1 MSARCI
7 NDGFV
12 LRDFHK
18 KKFDDPAFF
27 TRFFIDIKMGER
39 QDMMDGQY
47 LVRTRCSVHVI

>member
-1 MSARCI
+1 LSARCI

-39 QDMMDGQY
+39 QDMIDSQY